1 MNLNLIDI
9 PDEFYAHFTMKTF
22 TEIASKDLENGI
34 NDLVSMA
41 PTIYALL
48 KQLKGSNQWF
58 YNVDKQILSE
68 EIKKLVTESLEKQ
81 YDMKK
86 LSAWY

>member
-1 MNLNLIDI
+1 
-9 PDEFYAHFTMKTF
+9 MKTF

-86 LSAWY
+86 LSA

>member
-86 LSAWY
+86 LSA

>member
-68 EIKKLVTESLEKQ
+68 EIKKLVNRN
-81 YDMKK
+81 Y
-86 LSAWY
+86 YFPN